1 MGALDGLCRGG
12 MQVQLNMYSRGVQLV
27 EPRLWEG
34 WTLYC
39 IQGVRQPTDTHLQ

>member
-12 MQVQLNMYSRGVQLV
+12 MQVQLNMDSRGVLV

-34 WTLYC
+34 WTKYC
-39 IQGVRQPTDTHLQ
+39 IEGVRQPTDTHLQ